1 MVAIFVANLSISR
14 IKMSVHIKLHKRY
27 ADKSEINPNRNQP
40 GFIDAIF
47 LTKLSKLSIK

>member
-27 ADKSEINPNRNQP
+27 ADKSGINPNRNQP
-40 GFIDAIF
+40 GFIDANF
-47 LTKLSKLSIK
+47 VAKLLQQRIK